1 MTLEKNSM
9 KFIKVLLAVL
19 VLGFSINN
27 ALAAT
32 QLTDDQSVE
41 FTDAVGKG
49 NMKLVKKYIES
60 GIDVNATYFAWA
72 PIQMAAT
79 KGQFEVVKYLTEHGA
94 NLNYQH
100 PMTKMTAFHLAA
112 YDGHEDIVKYLA
124 AKGAD
129 INIKMRADVDII
141 RVIRDTGNTK
151 MVDLLVSLGVK
162 NDGCQEEKC
171 L

>member
-1 MTLEKNSM
+1 M
-9 KFIKVLLAVL
+9 KFFKMLLAVV
-19 VLGFSINN
+19 VLGFTMNTM
-27 ALAAT
+27 AAT

-49 NMKLVKKYIES
+49 DMKLVKKYIES
-60 GIDVNATYFAWA
+60 GVDVNATYFAWS

-94 NLNYQH
+94 NLDYVH

-112 YDGHEDIVKYLA
+112 YDGNEKIVKYLA
-124 AKGAD
+124 EHNAD
-129 INIKMRADVDII
+129 INKKMQGGVDII
-141 RVIRDTGNTK
+141 RVVRDTGNTK
-151 MVDLLVSLGVK
+151 MIELLKSLGVK
-162 NDGCQEEKC
+162 EDGCQEEKC